1 MKKEYD
7 FSSGERGKFYREN
20 VSITL
25 PILIEPENLNFIE
38 RLAEKTDTDISTVIN
53 DIIKNSVRGE
63 KVL

>member
-7 FSSGERGKFYREN
+7 FSSGERGTFYREN

-38 RLAEKTDTDISTVIN
+38 RLAEKNDTDISAVIN

>member
-38 RLAEKTDTDISTVIN
+38 RLAEKNDTDISTVIN